1 MDKQIE
7 LLNVDKLIVNR
18 PSFKKIMEDG
28 IVTDKELQEQ
38 TELVTNL
45 LKEADRRFNAEDL
58 EFIKELIA
66 ETNVLSA
73 VYHYHELQKL
83 M

>member
-7 LLNVDKLIVNR
+7 LLNVDELIVNR

>member
-7 LLNVDKLIVNR
+7 LLNVDELIVNR

-58 EFIKELIA
+58 EFI
-66 ETNVLSA
+66 
-73 VYHYHELQKL
+73 
-83 M
+83 

>member
-7 LLNVDKLIVNR
+7 LLNVDELIVNR

-73 VYHYHELQKL
+73 VYHYHELQNL

>member
-7 LLNVDKLIVNR
+7 LLNVDELIVNR

-28 IVTDKELQEQ
+28 IVTDNELQEQ